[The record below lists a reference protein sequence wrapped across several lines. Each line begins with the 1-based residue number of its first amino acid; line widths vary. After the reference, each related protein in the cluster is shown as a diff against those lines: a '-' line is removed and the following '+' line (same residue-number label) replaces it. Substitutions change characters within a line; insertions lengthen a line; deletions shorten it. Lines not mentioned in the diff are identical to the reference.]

1 MPKSLSDCAA
11 PAEAPPLGENAT
23 SDVPKNFDMEIVPDA
38 GTAPLTPEVLP
49 GTLAPPA

>member
-1 MPKSLSDCAA
+1 MSLNVCGA
-11 PAEAPPLGENAT
+11 PADVPPLGLNAT
-23 SDVPKNFDMEIVPDA
+23 SDVPKNFDIEIVPDA